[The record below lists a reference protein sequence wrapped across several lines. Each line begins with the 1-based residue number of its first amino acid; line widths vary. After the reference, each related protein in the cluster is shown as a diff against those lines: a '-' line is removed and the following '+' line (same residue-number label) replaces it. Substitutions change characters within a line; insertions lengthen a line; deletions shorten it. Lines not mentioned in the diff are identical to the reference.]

1 MSGMAFLKRSRRSK
15 NGCLYESW
23 SIVESVRTAKGP
35 RQRTI
40 ATLGKGPEYEAEERV
55 GWEDVVDQLSGRSV
69 TKQPR
74 LFEPTSEAPS
84 WAEVDLR
91 KVRVERLRRFGDV
104 MLALLLWKQLR
115 LDVFFGDALPDG
127 REEVSWGLMVCL
139 QTIARF
145 CEPSSDL
152 AVAESFYPKTALGDL
167 LGLPGDRIDPH
178 RLYRSL
184 DVLQPCRRALFSHL
198 KTVYGELFGATFDI
212 LLYDITSTFFEGQ
225 AAANG
230 KAARGYSRDSRSDCE
245 QVCIGLVVTPEQLP
259 LAYEVF
265 AGNRNDST
273 TVEEMLD
280 LMEATYGRARR
291 IWVMDRGMVSEEI
304 LESLR
309 ARPAVYLVG
318 TPRTMLRKCERE
330 LLDGSWEEVQPGVEV
345 QEVFLPDGTE
355 ERFLLCRSRDRVE
368 KDRAI
373 VEKMASRLEDGL
385 TKLQTQIRSGR
396 ERSRERAE
404 RRVGRLQ
411 ERYRRANRLFKVKIT
426 ESKDGLEMDLSRNLE
441 AEAWLS
447 LQNGCYLLR
456 TNVGDLPPA
465 ELWRTYIGLTE
476 AEAAFRELKSPLG
489 LRPIYHQKEGRVDAH
504 IFIAFL
510 ALCLRRSLAL
520 WMERSGLGTAPKKLL
535 EEMRQIHSLDVILTA
550 RSKTEIRLRVVSR
563 PEEPTRVLLHRLGI
577 RLPNRPK
584 VIQNVVATLA
594 R

>member
-1 MSGMAFLKRSRRSK
+1 MAFLKRSRRSK
-15 NGCLYESW
+15 KGCVYESW

-35 RQRTI
+35 RQRTV
-40 ATLGKGPEYEAEERV
+40 ATLGKGPEYAAEERV
-55 GWEDVVDQLSGRSV
+55 GWDKIVDQLSGRSSA
-69 TKQPR
+69 KQPR
-74 LFEPTSEAPS
+74 LFEPTPEAPS

-115 LDVFFGDALPDG
+115 LDAFFGDVLPDG
-127 REEVSWGLMVCL
+127 REEISWGLMACL

-152 AVAESFYPKTALGDL
+152 AVAESFYPQTALGDL

-184 DVLQPCRRALFSHL
+184 DAIQPWRRQLFSHL
-198 KTVYGELFGATFDI
+198 KIVYGELFGATFDI
-212 LLYDITSTFFEGQ
+212 LLYDVTSTFFEGQ

-230 KAARGYSRDSRSDCE
+230 KAARGYSRDSRPDCQ

-291 IWVMDRGMVSEEI
+291 IWVMDRGMISEEI
-304 LESLR
+304 LEGLR
-309 ARPAVYLVG
+309 SRPAAYLVG
-318 TPRTMLRKCERE
+318 TPRAMLRKCERE

-373 VEKMASRLEDGL
+373 VEKTASRLEEGL
-385 TKLQTQIRSGR
+385 TRLQRQIRSGR

-411 ERYRRANRLFKVKIT
+411 ERYQRANRLFKVRIT
-426 ESKDGLEMDLSRNLE
+426 ESREGLEMDLSRNRE
-441 AEAWLS
+441 AEAWTS

-456 TNVGDLPPA
+456 TNVPDLPPA

-489 LRPIYHQKEGRVDAH
+489 LRPIYHQKEGRVDTH

-520 WMERSGLGTAPKKLL
+520 GMERSGLGTAPTKLL
-535 EEMRQIHSLDVILTA
+535 KEMRQIHSLDVILTT
-550 RSKTEIRLRVVSR
+550 KKGPEIRLRVVST
-563 PEEPTRVLLHRLGI
+563 PEESTRVLLHRLGI

-584 VIQNVVATLA
+584 IIKNVVATLPS
-594 R
+594 

>member
-1 MSGMAFLKRSRRSK
+1 MAYLKRSRRSK

-55 GWEDVVDQLSGRSV
+55 GWDEVVDQLSGRSSA
-69 TKQPR
+69 KPSG
-74 LFEPTSEAPS
+74 LFESTPEAPS
-84 WAEVDLR
+84 WAEIDLR

-104 MLALLLWKQLR
+104 MLARLLWKRLG
-115 LDVFFGDALPDG
+115 LDVFFGGVLPEG
-127 REEVSWGLMVCL
+127 REEVPWGLMACL
-139 QTIARF
+139 HTIARF

-152 AVAESFYPKTALGDL
+152 AVAESFYPRTALGDL
-167 LGLPGDRIDPH
+167 LGLAGEGMDPH

-184 DVLQPCRRALFSHL
+184 DVLRPCRRALFSHL

-212 LLYDITSTFFEGQ
+212 LLYDVTSTFFEGQ

-230 KAARGYSRDSRSDCE
+230 KAARGYSRDSRPDCE

-273 TVEEMLD
+273 TVEEMVD

-291 IWVMDRGMVSEEI
+291 IWVLDRGMVSEGI
-304 LESLR
+304 LEKLR
-309 ARPAVYLVG
+309 ARPAVYVVG
-318 TPRTMLRKCERE
+318 TPRAMLRRCERE
-330 LLDGSWEEVQPGVEV
+330 LLDGSWEEVQAGVEV
-345 QEVFLPDGTE
+345 QEVCLPDGPG
-355 ERFLLCRSRDRVE
+355 ERFLLCRSRDRAE

-373 VEKMASRLEDGL
+373 VEKMASRLEEGL

-411 ERYRRANRLFKVKIT
+411 ERYPRANRLFKVKIT
-426 ESKDGLEMDLSRNLE
+426 ESTDGLEMNLSRNPE
-441 AEAWLS
+441 TEAWML

-489 LRPIYHQKEGRVDAH
+489 LRPIYHQKEGRVEAH

-520 WMERSGLGTAPKKLL
+520 WMERSGLGTAPNKLL

-550 RSKTEIRLRVVSR
+550 KSETEIRLRVVST
-563 PEEPTRVLLHRLGI
+563 PEESTRVLLHRLGI

-584 VIQNVVATLA
+584 IIQNVVATLA